1 MGLRLGMHEVQL
13 VTETEQLRHG
23 EVQEV
28 HTLLKAIM
36 VLGQADMQVKLYRLL
51 LVQLVQFE
59 GVIEQV
65 AQSPTQAMAEL
76 LIFT

>member
-13 VTETEQLRHG
+13 VTDTEQLRQG
-23 EVQEV
+23 EVQAV
-28 HTLLKAIM
+28 HTLLKEIM

-51 LVQLVQFE
+51 LVQLVQLD

-76 LIFT
+76 LILT

>member
-36 VLGQADMQVKLYRLL
+36 VLGQVAMQVKL
-51 LVQLVQFE
+51 
-59 GVIEQV
+59 
-65 AQSPTQAMAEL
+65 
-76 LIFT
+76 